1 MENIVFDDQSRIDL
15 VHIDEMVFKGRHGVG
30 LEERAVPQD
39 FKVEIVMGV
48 DIRHAGA
55 TDVIEDTVNYQIV
68 KDEIQRIVEA
78 ESYALIEKLAE
89 RIWNSISTDSRIRF
103 AKISIR
109 KLQIWKNGI
118 PGVTVTRH
126 TNSASVQA

>member
-1 MENIVFDDQSRIDL
+1 MKNFDLYCQYRIDL
-15 VHIDEMVFKGRHGVG
+15 VHIDEMIFKGRHGVG

-48 DIRHAGA
+48 DIRHAGT
-55 TDVIEDTVNYQIV
+55 TDFIEDTVNYQIV
-68 KDEIQRIVEA
+68 KDEIQRIVEL

-89 RIWNSISTDSRIRF
+89 RIWSKLSADSRIRF

-109 KLQIWKNGI
+109 KLQIWTNGI

-126 TNSASVQA
+126 TNSIPVQA